1 MEEAGDELDAVLKKI
16 DQDGLMAPLQVIQ
29 TLSTNAVATMGMV
42 KKYLSDTIE
51 KERKE
56 ISNVSQSHSMS
67 SKPTYMLVMQNRKL
81 IESYRT
87 ETEAKRKEMDDLG
100 NKPVIFQTRRCAA
113 CGRSLDLP
121 TVHFLCKHSFH
132 QSCLNQSDG
141 KEAEC
146 PKCAAQNNSIR
157 AFRKA
162 QEDSADKHDMF
173 QDALQRSRDKFGTI
187 SEFFGRGVMTAP
199 TVE

>member
-1 MEEAGDELDAVLKKI
+1 
-16 DQDGLMAPLQVIQ
+16 
-29 TLSTNAVATMGMV
+29 
-42 KKYLSDTIE
+42 
-51 KERKE
+51 
-56 ISNVSQSHSMS
+56 
-67 SKPTYMLVMQNRKL
+67 
-81 IESYRT
+81 
-87 ETEAKRKEMDDLG
+87 MDDLG
-100 NKPVIFQTRRCAA
+100 NKPAIFQTRRCAA

-162 QEDSADKHDMF
+162 QEDSANKHDMF

-187 SEFFGRGVMTAP
+187 SEFFGRGVMTVP

>member
-1 MEEAGDELDAVLKKI
+1 MYVRSF
-16 DQDGLMAPLQVIQ
+16 P
-29 TLSTNAVATMGMV
+29 
-42 KKYLSDTIE
+42 
-51 KERKE
+51 
-56 ISNVSQSHSMS
+56 
-67 SKPTYMLVMQNRKL
+67 SKNKPAHMFLMQNRKL

-87 ETEAKRKEMDDLG
+87 ETESKRKEMDDLG
-100 NKPVIFQTRRCAA
+100 NKPAVFQTRRCAQ

-132 QSCLNQSDG
+132 QSCLNESDG
-141 KEAEC
+141 QEAEC

-162 QEDSADKHDMF
+162 QEDSADRHDMF
-173 QDALQRSRDKFGTI
+173 QDALQRSGDKFGTI

>member
-1 MEEAGDELDAVLKKI
+1 M
-16 DQDGLMAPLQVIQ
+16 
-29 TLSTNAVATMGMV
+29 
-42 KKYLSDTIE
+42 
-51 KERKE
+51 
-56 ISNVSQSHSMS
+56 
-67 SKPTYMLVMQNRKL
+67 
-81 IESYRT
+81 
-87 ETEAKRKEMDDLG
+87 
-100 NKPVIFQTRRCAA
+100 
-113 CGRSLDLP
+113 
-121 TVHFLCKHSFH
+121 HFLCKHSFH

-173 QDALQRSRDKFGTI
+173 QAALQRSRDRFGTI
-187 SEFFGRGVMTAP
+187 AEFFGRGVMTAP

>member
-1 MEEAGDELDAVLKKI
+1 
-16 DQDGLMAPLQVIQ
+16 
-29 TLSTNAVATMGMV
+29 
-42 KKYLSDTIE
+42 
-51 KERKE
+51 
-56 ISNVSQSHSMS
+56 
-67 SKPTYMLVMQNRKL
+67 MLVTQNRKL

-87 ETEAKRKEMDDLG
+87 ETEAKRKEMEDLG
-100 NKPVIFQTRRCAA
+100 NKPAIFQTRRCAA